1 MVMWL
6 GLRSLSDGVRV
17 EVGYAT
23 SDGAA
28 AALGAHIYRVR
39 TPDGPTREFSST
51 IELLDYLCAS
61 YDLDEIQHGKP
72 QVRLAPTIDGA
83 TRMTSSS
90 AAAGLPG
97 AESAFPRRPSEP
109 EGHRPAAWGAG
120 AQRPR
125 LQPAQRD
132 RHHEPD

>member
-1 MVMWL
+1 
-6 GLRSLSDGVRV
+6 V

-61 YDLDEIQHGKP
+61 YDLDEIQHAANLKCGWP
-72 QVRLAPTIDGA
+72 RQSTVRRA
-83 TRMTSSS
+83 
-90 AAAGLPG
+90 
-97 AESAFPRRPSEP
+97 
-109 EGHRPAAWGAG
+109 
-120 AQRPR
+120 
-125 LQPAQRD
+125 
-132 RHHEPD
+132 